1 MPWLAGCITNTSES
15 KFSAHTRPNRRSVHL
30 HDAADDSA
38 VREHVEIVVV
48 IVVVP
53 IAGGARGGRAF
64 ENQGQGML
72 VGVRS
77 VCTTLLREL
86 FTDLADL

>member
-1 MPWLAGCITNTSES
+1 M
-15 KFSAHTRPNRRSVHL
+15 HL

-38 VREHVEIVVV
+38 VRAHVEIVIVILVV